1 MKERIILT
9 PGLNGNEL
17 LKNLA
22 LHGVNCFNTRIVS
35 ATELAQISLMRSGI
49 CVEEE
54 FIGFNEELGIVA
66 EVVKGSTYFEKTS
79 YTDLRNITSAIRKM
93 RSFVP
98 EQDEAGILKD
108 ILSRGIFTE
117 KNKALLDIY
126 DGYMQKLT
134 ERKLVDQVQLIR
146 KAIAESSPIDADF
159 LVLKEY
165 LPDPLAEALIQKLS
179 EGAFSQISIK
189 SLYEAEEKP
198 LKIASYMNC
207 YGATNE
213 VETIINSIYS
223 DKKLDECIVAVTD
236 TATYSQLFLD
246 YALLYDI
253 PMTFGCGLPI
263 SNAYPAKLLALY
275 YKWMTTGFY
284 GAESVKQM
292 LLSGYFNMSL
302 LKKSMPEQDDEFSWS
317 VFYDCLA
324 EIRYTRDA
332 AENKSRFESFK
343 KALTEDAKYI
353 VEGESKEY
361 KEFANKQKCVPLL
374 EIMAEVLALPIEDFI
389 SKYAIVRFADETS
402 SEKLLSLLDKAA
414 KSSIYEV
421 FKAVR
426 ESDLEQGEG
435 DIIVNVLNMTVL
447 SQRSEPGHLHIT
459 SIDKAVCSLRKNLY
473 IAGLSASKYPGS
485 PRQDYLLLDCDIDLF
500 GDKTERFKSQLRIKR
515 KSAAVIDLAELASDL
530 GSEIHVSY
538 AGMNVSELKQDNAS
552 SLIYELYS
560 KAGGDTDLKAFD
572 KAITKIQYFEPALS
586 ASRLV
591 GQAYIEGN
599 KITTIELDRVNIEAK
614 YELEKEYS
622 PSALELFWSCPRR
635 FMLQYILGLKQP
647 DDYDPFAVISAADRG
662 TLAHLVMEQLANS
675 SMTLEEFL
683 QVAGEFFDRYIAEHP
698 ALMPEKIPTERRVFM
713 DMMETGYI
721 RDPHRKVVLKEED
734 IHFTHETGVKLH
746 GFPDRIEEL
755 DDGTYLVVDY
765 KTGSE
770 VKHEE
775 NDINTCLQVVIY
787 AYLMEQKGYKI
798 SGCEYR
804 YLRLDETVKC
814 KYDDEIKEQLTTV
827 LKHFKNMVTNT
838 HFPCGVDC
846 SFCKFGKV
854 CGVENI
860 ELADN
865 LWIGGS
871 VWEE

>member
-1 MKERIILT
+1 MNERIIFA

-35 ATELAQISLMRSGI
+35 ATELAKLSLMRSGI

-98 EQDEAGILKD
+98 EQDEAGILED

-179 EGAFSQISIK
+179 EGTFSQISIK

-236 TATYSQLFLD
+236 TAAYSQLFLD

-275 YKWMTTGFY
+275 YQWMTTGFY
-284 GAESVKQM
+284 GAEAVKQM
-292 LLSGYFNMSL
+292 LLSGYFNVSL

-402 SEKLLSLLDKAA
+402 SEKLLSSLDKAA

-447 SQRSEPGHLHIT
+447 SQRNEPGHLHIT

-515 KSAAVIDLAELASDL
+515 KSAAVIDLAELASGL
-530 GSEIHVSY
+530 GSKIHVSY

-560 KAGGDTDLKAFD
+560 KAGGDTDLKAFN

-599 KITTIELDRVNIEAK
+599 KITPIELDRVNIEAK

-827 LKHFKNMVTNT
+827 LKQFKNMVTNT
-838 HFPCGVDC
+838 HFPCGADC